1 MPRIIVERSFD
12 TPLTEEELKATEA
25 RMAPSLSS
33 IASAGSAVAG
43 PPIARAWSAST
54 KPPMPRVSR
63 PSSARPTPGSIA
75 SGRPTSWGTHSE
87 TCIVCPLRR
96 PTAKMSLCK

>member
-1 MPRIIVERSFD
+1 
-12 TPLTEEELKATEA
+12 
-25 RMAPSLSS
+25 
-33 IASAGSAVAG
+33 
-43 PPIARAWSAST
+43 
-54 KPPMPRVSR
+54 MPRVSR